1 MDRLKVG
8 GLFLEEKNMKQEF
21 ELNTPVSPIPISPAK
36 VQETFI
42 AAMQRVYLWMALGL
56 LVTAG
61 VALYVSTSEA
71 ALNFIFGNTIVF
83 FGLIIGEFALVIA
96 ISAAIARLSPAAA
109 LSLFFGYAALN
120 GATLAIIFL
129 AYTGSSIVLT
139 FGVTASL
146 FGIMSIIGYTTK
158 QDLTNWGPILFI
170 GLIGFLIGSVA
181 NFFLNSPILQWIL
194 TYVGIGIFL
203 GLTVYDTKR
212 IKTMT
217 MGAIIQDE
225 GTAVAKIGILG
236 ALRLYLDFI
245 NLFLLLLRIF
255 GRRR

>member
-1 MDRLKVG
+1 MRRDYEMNVPLAV
-8 GLFLEEKNMKQEF
+8 
-21 ELNTPVSPIPISPAK
+21 SPAK

-42 AAMQRVYLWMALGL
+42 AAMRRVYLWMALGL
-56 LVTAG
+56 ALTTA
-61 VALYVSTSEA
+61 VALFVSTSEA

-83 FGLIIGEFALVIA
+83 FGLIIGEFILVIA
-96 ISAAIARLSPAAA
+96 ISAAINKISPSVA
-109 LSLFFGYAALN
+109 LALFFGYAALN
-120 GATLAIIFL
+120 GATLAMIFL
-129 AYTGSSIVLT
+129 VYTGSSIVLT

-146 FGIMSIIGYTTK
+146 FGVMSVLGYTTK
-158 QDLTNWGPILFI
+158 QDLTKWGPILFI

-181 NFFLNSPILQWIL
+181 NFFIASTALQWIL

-203 GLTVYDTKR
+203 GLVVYDTQR

-217 MGAIIQDE
+217 MGAIMQDE
-225 GTAVAKIGILG
+225 STAVSRVGILG

-255 GRRR
+255 GKRR

>member
-1 MDRLKVG
+1 MRQ
-8 GLFLEEKNMKQEF
+8 NY
-21 ELNTPVSPIPISPAK
+21 ELNVPLPVSPAK

-56 LVTAG
+56 ALTTA
-61 VALYVSTSEA
+61 VALFVSTSEA
-71 ALNFIFGNTIVF
+71 ALNFIFGNTFVF
-83 FGLIIGEFALVIA
+83 FGLIIGEFILVIA
-96 ISAAIARLSPAAA
+96 ISAAINRISPGAA
-109 LSLFFGYAALN
+109 LGLFFGYAALN

-139 FGVTASL
+139 FGVTAGL
-146 FGIMSIIGYTTK
+146 FGVMSVLGYTTK
-158 QDLTNWGPILFI
+158 QDLTKWGSILFI

-181 NFFLNSPILQWIL
+181 NFFIASTALQWIL

-203 GLTVYDTKR
+203 GLVVYDTQR
-212 IKTMT
+212 IKKMT
-217 MGAIIQDE
+217 MGAIMQDE
-225 GTAVAKIGILG
+225 ATAVSRIGILG

>member
-1 MDRLKVG
+1 MRQ
-8 GLFLEEKNMKQEF
+8 NY
-21 ELNTPVSPIPISPAK
+21 ELNVPLPVSPAK

-56 LVTAG
+56 ALTTA
-61 VALYVSTSEA
+61 VALFVSTSEA
-71 ALNFIFGNTIVF
+71 ALNFIFGNTFVF
-83 FGLIIGEFALVIA
+83 FGLIIGEFILVIA
-96 ISAAIARLSPAAA
+96 ISAAINRISPGAA
-109 LSLFFGYAALN
+109 LGLFFGYAALN

-139 FGVTASL
+139 FGVTAGL
-146 FGIMSIIGYTTK
+146 FGVMSVLGYTTK
-158 QDLTNWGPILFI
+158 QDLTKWGPILFI

-181 NFFLNSPILQWIL
+181 NFFIASTALQWIL

-203 GLTVYDTKR
+203 GLVVYDTQR
-212 IKTMT
+212 IKKMT
-217 MGAIIQDE
+217 MGAIMQDE
-225 GTAVAKIGILG
+225 ATAVSRIGILG